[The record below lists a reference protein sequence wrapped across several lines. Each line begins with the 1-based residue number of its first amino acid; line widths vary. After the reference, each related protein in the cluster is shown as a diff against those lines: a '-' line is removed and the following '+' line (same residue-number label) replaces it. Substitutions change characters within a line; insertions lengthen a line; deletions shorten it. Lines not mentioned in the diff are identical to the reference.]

1 VTAPAN
7 PPTTQSSA
15 PRRRWASVTA
25 AALTGVVVLG
35 VAGAIAITRSS
46 TTNAAAP
53 ATSAAASPAVS
64 NSSAE
69 CPTATGDPTPVA
81 PAPTR
86 QPTGPTVVQFPHS
99 TEPARRHLQALIEH
113 VSAAPNDSTACGRY
127 AYLHVRQWA
136 ADTTI
141 GPDGLGTTQTI
152 EFDYRR
158 WRAEDGSGRVIT
170 MRDEPAAD
178 PATTTEDF
186 PAGGLP
192 GPLSAPVN
200 TDPGLLASQINDIQP
215 WANGDQAGIRATAEI
230 YGWHTPNRDQR
241 ATILAVLRDS
251 ELIWR
256 GNAID
261 RVGRPGVA
269 VSFDSDNGVSRN
281 LLILDPATGEPLAF
295 ELVTLRNPGSSQDRS
310 RPYRTTNSSSTTIA
324 NVNSPDVV
332 RLDREPVRPIRCVA
346 GGATPGGK
354 PCED

>member
-7 PPTTQSSA
+7 PQTTRSSA

-35 VAGAIAITRSS
+35 VAGGIAITRPS
-46 TTNAAAP
+46 TTSTAAP
-53 ATSAAASPAVS
+53 ATSAAASSAVS
-64 NSSAE
+64 NPSTE
-69 CPTATGDPTPVA
+69 CPTATGDRTPAA

-86 QPTGPTVVQFPHS
+86 PPTGPTVVQFSHG
-99 TEPARRHLQALIEH
+99 TEPARPHLRALIEQ
-113 VSAAPNDSTACGRY
+113 VSAAPDDPPACGRY

-158 WRAEDGSGRVIT
+158 WRADDGSGRVST

-192 GPLSAPVN
+192 GALSAPVN
-200 TDPGLLASQINDIQP
+200 TDPGLLSSQMDAVQP
-215 WANGDQAGIRATAEI
+215 WENGDQAGIRATAEI

-256 GNAID
+256 GNAVD
-261 RVGRPGVA
+261 RVGRAGVA
-269 VSFDSDNGVSRN
+269 VSFDSDNGVSRD
-281 LLILDPATGEPLAF
+281 LLILDPATGEPLAY
-295 ELVTLRNPGSSQDRS
+295 ELVTLRNPGKLTGPFPAVQD
-310 RPYRTTNSSSTTIA
+310 YQLF
-324 NVNSPDVV
+324 
-332 RLDREPVRPIRCVA
+332 LDHHRQHQLA
-346 GGATPGGK
+346 
-354 PCED
+354 